1 MFGSRPTLFLG
12 GRSKHLDTST
22 RPAAG
27 EGRQTGEA
35 EPPHLTPPPTHT
47 HRPRGP
53 PAVRRGWCV
62 CVGRRSTGQSSAEEP
77 PAEPAVKRSAVAR
90 KTPQTNG
97 RRRAIGGGGGGARG
111 GGTGRSNRAGPP
123 RHVAARAGRPAP
135 ATLVLA
141 PTPPPLLRDR
151 GPSGLAHPPALPV
164 PPRLRSRLHPP
175 PSARAGAPLRG
186 VRRRGGAA
194 GRGRSLPSAPSRS
207 PLPPAAGGVRGGTGR
222 DGKGRG
228 CPGVVRPS
236 RPGCGRDSRG
246 ARPKPPAAAPG
257 GPGGRNAR
265 LWSNAT
271 PGSKPGFWGTFKTF
285 RELVKCRGRS
295 RITLCSSL

>member
-97 RRRAIGGGGGGARG
+97 RRRAIGGGGRGARRGHGPLEPRGAAASRG
-111 GGTGRSNRAGPP
+111 GEGGPP
-123 RHVAARAGRPAP
+123 RPGDAGPSAY
-135 ATLVLA
+135 
-141 PTPPPLLRDR
+141 PTPPPSRPR
-151 GPSGLAHPPALPV
+151 PVRPRSPA
-164 PPRLRSRLHPP
+164 
-175 PSARAGAPLRG
+175 SAAGA
-186 VRRRGGAA
+186 
-194 GRGRSLPSAPSRS
+194 SAPS
-207 PLPPAAGGVRGGTGR
+207 LPPAPAAVCP
-222 DGKGRG
+222 GRG
-228 CPGVVRPS
+228 AS
-236 RPGCGRDSRG
+236 
-246 ARPKPPAAAPG
+246 
-257 GPGGRNAR
+257 
-265 LWSNAT
+265 
-271 PGSKPGFWGTFKTF
+271 PGS
-285 RELVKCRGRS
+285 
-295 RITLCSSL
+295 